1 MAFAKRMAESP
12 ENRFAKISEA
22 YIENIKGSAVPSKTM
37 EATKYGVKLF
47 KGKKNTFYVYSTIY
61 FTNKNL

>member
-1 MAFAKRMAESP
+1 MAENP
-12 ENRFAKISEA
+12 ENRFAKASEA
-22 YIENIKGSAVPSKTM
+22 DIENIKATAIPSKTM

-47 KGKKNTFYVYSTIY
+47 KGKKNTFYVYSAIY

>member
-1 MAFAKRMAESP
+1 MAENP

-22 YIENIKGSAVPSKTM
+22 DIENIKASAIPPKTK

-47 KGKKNTFYVYSTIY
+47 KGKKNTLLRVFNNLFY
-61 FTNKNL
+61 K